1 NFKGFLRDLSTEAK
15 SPSQRTTTTSLATSN
30 DPSPVYASIMRGE
43 GLERGEI
50 GMAAID
56 LTTMDFHLFSFM
68 DQSSFKTQ
76 LQELKPDEIIICDS
90 INEPRLNTALYDV
103 VRSLCPKATF
113 SAVQRSYF
121 DDSQGLSLYNSVHDA
136 LKSKSKPECPAN
148 KALCLAAFNALFD
161 YTEYLHSKSLPPSSI
176 TVSFHEDPIF
186 IVCPLCEKN
195 ENAERH
201 LMANLKD
208 IQHHF
213 FHHHWQVHGY
223 ACQFCGLMF
232 STADELRMSHSD
244 CHEWEEWNGARL
256 LSEIGKLDMVV
267 CRMFLS
273 CSDCGWY
280 TALSSAGKNI
290 DEEGTF
296 NYIKTFFAHHN
307 NEGLL
312 GMLVYFPG
320 QPNNEIKSIRFP
332 VTSMAGGDPTAPCAH
347 CGPNVT
353 FRDPSEANE
362 HYMEEHRNEALVC
375 EECKA
380 QSPTKYLLEQHQM
393 SHLHDNSYFADFL
406 TNSASISSPPS
417 NRSDAPR
424 CGWKYRDVKD
434 VVAFG
439 GDLRRKEGKE
449 PYDKGFRSV
458 PMKEESEMAREVRE
472 KLRNMYAD
480 CEGMGGFDLFDD
492 SIWLKDEDVI
502 KFKEW
507 MDFWE
512 SDEGRELGGP
522 PKKLEVTPSPMRIPT
537 IEVELQF
544 IDIDAISGFILND
557 NVFYCMKC
565 HTILK
570 GEQAVEHLKQKGIGE
585 NPCNLNAG
593 QIEEHPHKN
602 DNLYLLHSLAISSAF
617 SSLPCPLCPHKL
629 CSITGLRVH
638 MMVDHRVFV
647 KCQRVEDENV
657 TDSMSSILDIR
668 SPLQRRKE
676 KMKGPTKKLTDSDDQ
691 SGIHRRTSSELM
703 DYQAGDGNHDIVNSP
718 TEIVEDLPFLF
729 EDSSDDEILEIPN
742 SAAAAAKVTLQRPT
756 VTTKRAKPTGEDN

>member
-1 NFKGFLRDLSTEAK
+1 RFKGFTRDLSSEAK
-15 SPSQRTTTTSLATSN
+15 SKSRRTATSLGASN
-30 DPSPVYASIMRGE
+30 IASRVYASIMPGE
-43 GLERGEI
+43 GLERDEI
-50 GMAAID
+50 GLAAIN
-56 LTTMDFHLFSFM
+56 LTTMEFHLFKFM

-76 LQELKPDEIIICDS
+76 LQELKPDQIIICDL
-90 INEPRLNTALYDV
+90 NKEPSLNTTLYDV

-113 SAVQRSYF
+113 SAIQRSYF

-136 LKSKSKPECPAN
+136 HKSRSKSECPAN
-148 KALCLAAFNALFD
+148 KILCLAAFSALFG
-161 YTEYLHSKSLPPSSI
+161 YAEYLHSKSLLPSSI

-186 IVCPLCEKN
+186 IVCPLCEKD

-223 ACQFCGLMF
+223 ACQFCGIMF
-232 STADELRMSHSD
+232 STADELRTSHSD

-256 LSEIGKLDMVV
+256 SKGGTETGKLNMVF

-280 TALSSAGKNI
+280 TALSSAGKHI
-290 DEEGTF
+290 YEEGTF

-320 QPNNEIKSIRFP
+320 QPKDEVKSIRLN
-332 VTSMAGGDPTAPCAH
+332 VTSMAGGDPTGRCVH
-347 CGPNVT
+347 SGPSLT
-353 FRDPSEANE
+353 FRDPSEVKE
-362 HYMEEHRNEALVC
+362 HYMSKRGGAPLAC

-380 QSPTKYLLEQHQM
+380 MTTTEYLLEQHQL

-406 TNSASISSPPS
+406 TNSARIFPPPS
-417 NRSDAPR
+417 NLSDAPR
-424 CGWKYRDVKD
+424 CGWKHRNMPDVFALGG
-434 VVAFG
+434 VFG
-439 GDLRRKEGKE
+439 GLGVNDVYDL
-449 PYDKGFRSV
+449 GFRNV
-458 PMKEESEMAREVRE
+458 PMQEESDMARAVRE
-472 KLRNMYAD
+472 KLRNKYAD
-480 CEGMGGFDLFDD
+480 CEGMGGFDWFQDPV
-492 SIWLKDEDVI
+492 WLKDDDAI

-512 SDEGRELGGP
+512 SKEGKALGGP
-522 PKKLEVTPSPMRIPT
+522 PKKLEVVLSPKRIPT

-570 GEQAVEHLKQKGIGE
+570 GEQAVEHLKQKGNAE
-585 NPCNLNAG
+585 NPCSINEG
-593 QIEEHPHKN
+593 KIEEHPLKN

-647 KCQRVEDENV
+647 KCQRVKDENV
-657 TDSMSSILDIR
+657 SNSISSILDIR
-668 SPLQRRKE
+668 SPLHRKE
-676 KMKGPTKKLTDSDDQ
+676 KMKGPTNNLPDSEDTGDGSERRSSKTMDDQ
-691 SGIHRRTSSELM
+691 SR
-703 DYQAGDGNHDIVNSP
+703 D
-718 TEIVEDLPFLF
+718 
-729 EDSSDDEILEIPN
+729 
-742 SAAAAAKVTLQRPT
+742 
-756 VTTKRAKPTGEDN
+756 